1 MAHTEEDDR
10 GYLKKVS
17 DFYFG
22 PVIRSFFS
30 AMYLFFFIYV
40 TIFYAN
46 NIILAIQ
53 FVFYTILTSTPLL
66 SLSYLFWGA
75 LFLLFLLVP
84 VALSLYAIFLPYEIA
99 CRGHWTNTRKSL
111 LIALVLLS
119 TLDCIILSDYAIRYI
134 ATQDPVV
141 PFAQTHHLT
150 TPSQQ

>member
-1 MAHTEEDDR
+1 MVTHEEDER
-10 GYLKKVS
+10 SYLKKVS

-46 NIILAIQ
+46 NIVLAIQ
-53 FVFYTILTSTPLL
+53 FIFYTIVTSAPLL

-75 LFLLFLLVP
+75 LFVVFLLIP

-99 CRGHWTNTRKSL
+99 SRGHWTNTRKSL
-111 LIALVLLS
+111 LIALVFLS
-119 TLDCIILSDYAIRYI
+119 TIDCIILTDYSIRYVASQSPI
-134 ATQDPVV
+134 V
-141 PFAQTHHLT
+141 PFAQAHKISTVR
-150 TPSQQ
+150 

>member
-1 MAHTEEDDR
+1 MVHTEDDDR
-10 GYLKKVS
+10 SYLKKVS

-53 FVFYTILTSTPLL
+53 FIFYTILTSTPLL
-66 SLSYLFWGA
+66 SLGYLFWGA
-75 LFLLFLLVP
+75 LFLIFLLIP

-99 CRGHWTNTRKSL
+99 SRGHWTNTRKSL
-111 LIALVLLS
+111 LIALVFLS
-119 TLDCIILSDYAIRYI
+119 TLDCIILADYAIRYI
-134 ATQDPVV
+134 SSQTPIV
-141 PFAQTHHLT
+141 PFAEMHKINVER
-150 TPSQQ
+150 